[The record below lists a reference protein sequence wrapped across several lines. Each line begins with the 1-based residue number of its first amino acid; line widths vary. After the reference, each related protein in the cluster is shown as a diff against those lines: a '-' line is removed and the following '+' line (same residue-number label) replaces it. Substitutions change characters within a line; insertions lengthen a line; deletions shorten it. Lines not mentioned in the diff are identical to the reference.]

1 VKLLSGTIAAVAC
14 SIAWLGL
21 ASQAEAH
28 TVYVPTNGSLLP
40 IEGAEAQDPIGG
52 PWSAPRAAAI
62 TPDGEKLYVVAWVTG
77 TIYAIDTRSYA
88 ILAQIPGP
96 AGASDIAISPRGD
109 LAYVVSPD
117 NGVWAIDTSEDRLLE
132 EPVEAGD
139 QPFGVAF
146 APDGERA
153 YVTNAN
159 GISVIDTDTHDE
171 VKRIADGGM
180 VSLRG
185 MAITP
190 DGRTLY
196 VANGGRNNVLAI
208 DTDTGDV
215 IATIAVGSDPRFVA
229 LTPDGKRA
237 YVTNWSSNTVS
248 VLDATTNT
256 VKATIPVGISPSGV
270 ATTPDGMRAYV
281 ANWYSASVSVIDTA
295 TNAVEKTISLGITA
309 TVWVVAAVPNQPP
322 TAELRAD
329 ALEVFAGTPVT
340 FDASGSSDD
349 EGIASYTFDFGDG
362 ARATTAQ
369 PTHKHAYTEP
379 GTYQAT
385 VTVDDGVGCEPIPD
399 FFELGLA
406 SPFTGHTAHC
416 NGPSRATSE
425 PVEVRVLA
433 PAKLRLG
440 MRLKRR
446 QRSLRR
452 VQVTARC
459 EGADCRVRAG
469 GALQVKRPGR
479 KAQRFALIADAREL
493 KAGAK
498 SRLELRIPAQ
508 ARRAARKA
516 LKEGGKVRAKLR
528 VRATAPP
535 GQERARVRVVRIVP

>member
-1 VKLLSGTIAAVAC
+1 
-14 SIAWLGL
+14 
-21 ASQAEAH
+21 
-28 TVYVPTNGSLLP
+28 
-40 IEGAEAQDPIGG
+40 
-52 PWSAPRAAAI
+52 
-62 TPDGEKLYVVAWVTG
+62 
-77 TIYAIDTRSYA
+77 
-88 ILAQIPGP
+88 
-96 AGASDIAISPRGD
+96 
-109 LAYVVSPD
+109 
-117 NGVWAIDTSEDRLLE
+117 
-132 EPVEAGD
+132 
-139 QPFGVAF
+139 
-146 APDGERA
+146 
-153 YVTNAN
+153 
-159 GISVIDTDTHDE
+159 
-171 VKRIADGGM
+171 
-180 VSLRG
+180 

-190 DGRTLY
+190 DGKTLY
-196 VANGGRNNVLAI
+196 VANVYKDNVLAI
-208 DTDTGDV
+208 DTDTNAV
-215 IATIAVGSDPRFVA
+215 EATIPVGTYPRFIA

-237 YVTNWSSNTVS
+237 YV
-248 VLDATTNT
+248 
-256 VKATIPVGISPSGV
+256 
-270 ATTPDGMRAYV
+270 
-281 ANWYSASVSVIDTA
+281 ANWFSDNVSVIDTA
-295 TNAVEKTISLGITA
+295 TNAVEETTFLGSE
-309 TVWVVAAVPNQPP
+309 VWAVAAVPNQPP

-479 KAQRFALIADAREL
+479 KAQRFPLIAEAREL

-528 VRATAPP
+528 VRATGPA
-535 GQERARVRVVRIVP
+535 GQERVRVRVVRIVRR

>member
-1 VKLLSGTIAAVAC
+1 
-14 SIAWLGL
+14 
-21 ASQAEAH
+21 
-28 TVYVPTNGSLLP
+28 
-40 IEGAEAQDPIGG
+40 
-52 PWSAPRAAAI
+52 
-62 TPDGEKLYVVAWVTG
+62 
-77 TIYAIDTRSYA
+77 
-88 ILAQIPGP
+88 
-96 AGASDIAISPRGD
+96 
-109 LAYVVSPD
+109 
-117 NGVWAIDTSEDRLLE
+117 
-132 EPVEAGD
+132 
-139 QPFGVAF
+139 
-146 APDGERA
+146 
-153 YVTNAN
+153 
-159 GISVIDTDTHDE
+159 
-171 VKRIADGGM
+171 
-180 VSLRG
+180 
-185 MAITP
+185 
-190 DGRTLY
+190 
-196 VANGGRNNVLAI
+196 
-208 DTDTGDV
+208 
-215 IATIAVGSDPRFVA
+215 
-229 LTPDGKRA
+229 
-237 YVTNWSSNTVS
+237 
-248 VLDATTNT
+248 
-256 VKATIPVGISPSGV
+256 
-270 ATTPDGMRAYV
+270 
-281 ANWYSASVSVIDTA
+281 VIDTA